1 MDDDERNNPRL
12 GRQNLKK
19 ILDDDEQ
26 NEVKRKGN
34 TKVKKSTRAKKTKNK
49 QIEKIISTLIVI
61 IFIIASWVINKQEN
75 NNTENQLNET
85 NITTEQA
92 QTIENVN
99 TNTTQNLSSETQKEN
114 TGENITYNL
123 SNIPE
128 YTDKI
133 YTEINNNIPYFEEKE
148 HTTKAFENYSQL
160 DNLKRCG
167 VAYANICKEIMPTE
181 KRGDISNVKPTGW
194 KQAKYDGKFLY
205 NRCHLIGYQL
215 AGENA
220 NELNLITGTN
230 YFNVEGMLPFENK
243 VAEYI
248 DKNNNNHVLY
258 RVTPD
263 FKGDNKVASGV
274 EMEAYSVEDNGQG
287 VSFNVYVYNVQPGI
301 TINYQTGESSQN
313 SK

>member
-1 MDDDERNNPRL
+1 M
-12 GRQNLKK
+12 KK
-19 ILDDDEQ
+19 G
-26 NEVKRKGN
+26 KN
-34 TKVKKSTRAKKTKNK
+34 TKANKKQT
-49 QIEKIISTLIVI
+49 EKIISTLIII
-61 IFIIASWVINKQEN
+61 IFMIASWLLNKQEN
-75 NNTENQLNET
+75 SNQENQINET
-85 NITTEQA
+85 NITTEQT
-92 QTIENVN
+92 QTVENAVA
-99 TNTTQNLSSETQKEN
+99 
-114 TGENITYNL
+114 NITYNL
-123 SNIPE
+123 NNIPE

-167 VAYANICKEIMPTE
+167 VAYANICKEIIPTK

-248 DKNNNNHVLY
+248 DKNNKNHVLY

-263 FKGDNKVASGV
+263 FKGENKVASGV

-287 VSFNVYVYNVQPGI
+287 VQFNVYVYNVQPGI
-301 TINYQTGESSQN
+301 TINYQTGESTKN
-313 SK
+313 NR

>member
-1 MDDDERNNPRL
+1 MKMKKKKQKQKQNNY
-12 GRQNLKK
+12 
-19 ILDDDEQ
+19 I
-26 NEVKRKGN
+26 
-34 TKVKKSTRAKKTKNK
+34 SK
-49 QIEKIISTLIVI
+49 QTEKIISTLII
-61 IFIIASWVINKQEN
+61 LILIIASWVINKQEN
-75 NNTENQLNET
+75 NTENQQNET
-85 NITTEQA
+85 NITAEQA
-92 QTIENVN
+92 QTA
-99 TNTTQNLSSETQKEN
+99 EN
-114 TGENITYNL
+114 TVSNTTYNL

-133 YTEINNNIPYFEEKE
+133 YIEINNNISYFEKSE

-160 DNLKRCG
+160 DSLKRCG

-194 KQAKYDGKFLY
+194 KQTKYDGKFLY

-287 VSFNVYVYNVQPGI
+287 VQFNVYIYNVQPGI
-301 TINYQTGESSQN
+301 TINYQTGESS
-313 SK
+313 KK

>member
-1 MDDDERNNPRL
+1 MKRNTRTKHTN
-12 GRQNLKK
+12 KK
-19 ILDDDEQ
+19 
-26 NEVKRKGN
+26 R
-34 TKVKKSTRAKKTKNK
+34 TNK
-49 QIEKIISTLIVI
+49 QTEKIISTLIII
-61 IFIIASWVINKQEN
+61 IFIIASLILNKQEN
-75 NNTENQLNET
+75 NNAENQSNET
-85 NITTEQA
+85 TT
-92 QTIENVN
+92 N
-99 TNTTQNLSSETQKEN
+99 
-114 TGENITYNL
+114 YNL

-167 VAYANICKEIMPTE
+167 VAYANICKEIMPAE

-248 DKNNNNHVLY
+248 EKNNNNHVLY

-274 EMEAYSVEDNGQG
+274 EMEAYSVEDNGRG
-287 VSFNVYVYNVQPGI
+287 ISFNVYVYNVQPGI

>member
-1 MDDDERNNPRL
+1 M
-12 GRQNLKK
+12 
-19 ILDDDEQ
+19 
-26 NEVKRKGN
+26 
-34 TKVKKSTRAKKTKNK
+34 KKSTRAKKTKNK
-49 QIEKIISTLIVI
+49 QTEKIISTLII
-61 IFIIASWVINKQEN
+61 IILIIASWVINKQEN
-75 NNTENQLNET
+75 NNAENQINET
-85 NITTEQA
+85 NITTEQT
-92 QTIENVN
+92 QTIEKVN
-99 TNTTQNLSSETQKEN
+99 TNTTQNLSSKTQKEN
-114 TGENITYNL
+114 TGENTKYNL

-160 DNLKRCG
+160 DNLKRCR

-248 DKNNNNHVLY
+248 EKNNNNHVLY

-274 EMEAYSVEDNGQG
+274 EMEAYSVEDNGRG
-287 VSFNVYVYNVQPGI
+287 ISFNVYVYNVQPGI

>member
-1 MDDDERNNPRL
+1 M
-12 GRQNLKK
+12 
-19 ILDDDEQ
+19 
-26 NEVKRKGN
+26 
-34 TKVKKSTRAKKTKNK
+34 KKSIRAKKPKNK
-49 QIEKIISTLIVI
+49 QTEKIISTLIII
-61 IFIIASWVINKQEN
+61 IFIIASWVLNKQEN
-75 NNTENQLNET
+75 STQNQQNET
-85 NITTEQA
+85 NITTEQT
-92 QTIENVN
+92 QT
-99 TNTTQNLSSETQKEN
+99 T
-114 TGENITYNL
+114 ENINTSTTYNL
-123 SNIPE
+123 SSVPE

-133 YTEINNNIPYFEEKE
+133 YIEINNNIPYFEESE

-181 KRGDISNVKPTGW
+181 KRGDINNVKPTGW

-287 VSFNVYVYNVQPGI
+287 VSFNVYVYNVQPEI

>member
-1 MDDDERNNPRL
+1 MKNTFKFKNPLILLLGTLLFVSNLISCSSINTLPIVNNSGQAIEDSNNQPL
-12 GRQNLKK
+12 TTSNTSSTNISSINDIPKYSGKDII
-19 ILDDDEQ
+19 IL
-26 NEVKRKGN
+26 
-34 TKVKKSTRAKKTKNK
+34 
-49 QIEKIISTLIVI
+49 
-61 IFIIASWVINKQEN
+61 N
-75 NNTENQLNET
+75 NNVPNFSKSDL
-85 NITTEQA
+85 TT
-92 QTIENVN
+92 T
-99 TNTTQNLSSETQKEN
+99 S
-114 TGENITYNL
+114 
-123 SNIPE
+123 
-128 YTDKI
+128 
-133 YTEINNNIPYFEEKE
+133 FEK
-148 HTTKAFENYSQL
+148 YSPL
-160 DNLKRCG
+160 DSLGRCG
-167 VAYANICKEIMPTE
+167 VAYSNIGTDVMPTE

-248 DKNNNNHVLY
+248 EKNNNNHVLY

-263 FKGDNKVASGV
+263 FKGYNKVASGV
-274 EMEAYSVEDNGQG
+274 EMEAYSVEDNGRG
-287 VSFNVYVYNVQPGI
+287 ISFNVYVYNVQPGI

>member
-1 MDDDERNNPRL
+1 M
-12 GRQNLKK
+12 
-19 ILDDDEQ
+19 
-26 NEVKRKGN
+26 
-34 TKVKKSTRAKKTKNK
+34 KKSTRAKKTKNK
-49 QIEKIISTLIVI
+49 QTEKIISTLII
-61 IFIIASWVINKQEN
+61 IILIIASWVINKQEN
-75 NNTENQLNET
+75 NNAENQINET
-85 NITTEQA
+85 NITTEQT
-92 QTIENVN
+92 QTIEKVN
-99 TNTTQNLSSETQKEN
+99 TNTTQNLSSKTQKEN
-114 TGENITYNL
+114 TGENTKYNL

-128 YTDKI
+128 YTDTI

-274 EMEAYSVEDNGQG
+274 EMEAYSVEDNGRG
-287 VSFNVYVYNVQPGI
+287 ISFNVYVYNVQPGI

>member
-1 MDDDERNNPRL
+1 MKKRKNT
-12 GRQNLKK
+12 QAKK
-19 ILDDDEQ
+19 INKKQ
-26 NEVKRKGN
+26 
-34 TKVKKSTRAKKTKNK
+34 TK
-49 QIEKIISTLIVI
+49 KIISILII

-75 NNTENQLNET
+75 KNQENQINGT
-85 NITTEQA
+85 NITAEQA
-92 QTIENVN
+92 QTIENTE
-99 TNTTQNLSSETQKEN
+99 TNT
-114 TGENITYNL
+114 TYNL

-133 YTEINNNIPYFEEKE
+133 YTEINNNIPYFEESE

-160 DNLKRCG
+160 DPLKRCG

-248 DKNNNNHVLY
+248 DKNNKNHVLY

-263 FKGDNKVASGV
+263 FKGENKVASGV

-287 VSFNVYVYNVQPGI
+287 VQFNVYVYNVQPEI
-301 TINYQTGESSQN
+301 TINYQTGESSKKN
-313 SK
+313 R

>member
-1 MDDDERNNPRL
+1 M
-12 GRQNLKK
+12 
-19 ILDDDEQ
+19 
-26 NEVKRKGN
+26 
-34 TKVKKSTRAKKTKNK
+34 KKSTRAKKTKNK
-49 QIEKIISTLIVI
+49 QTEKIISTLII
-61 IFIIASWVINKQEN
+61 IILIIASWVINKQEN
-75 NNTENQLNET
+75 NNAENQINET
-85 NITTEQA
+85 NITTEQT
-92 QTIENVN
+92 QTIEKVN
-99 TNTTQNLSSETQKEN
+99 TNTTQNLSSKTQKEN
-114 TGENITYNL
+114 TGENTKYNL

-248 DKNNNNHVLY
+248 EKNNNNHVLY

-274 EMEAYSVEDNGQG
+274 EMEAYSVEDNGRG
-287 VSFNVYVYNVQPGI
+287 ISFNVYVYNVQPGI

>member
-1 MDDDERNNPRL
+1 MKMKKKKQKQKQNNY
-12 GRQNLKK
+12 
-19 ILDDDEQ
+19 I
-26 NEVKRKGN
+26 
-34 TKVKKSTRAKKTKNK
+34 SK
-49 QIEKIISTLIVI
+49 QTEKIISTLII
-61 IFIIASWVINKQEN
+61 LILIIASWVINKQEN
-75 NNTENQLNET
+75 NTENQQNET
-85 NITTEQA
+85 NITAEQA
-92 QTIENVN
+92 QTA
-99 TNTTQNLSSETQKEN
+99 EN
-114 TGENITYNL
+114 TVSNTTYNL

-133 YTEINNNIPYFEEKE
+133 YTEINNNIPYFEESE

-160 DNLKRCG
+160 DSLKRCG

-263 FKGDNKVASGV
+263 FKGNNKVASGV

-287 VSFNVYVYNVQPGI
+287 VQFNVYVYNVQPGI
-301 TINYQTGESSQN
+301 TINYQTGESSKN
-313 SK
+313 NG

>member
-1 MDDDERNNPRL
+1 M
-12 GRQNLKK
+12 
-19 ILDDDEQ
+19 
-26 NEVKRKGN
+26 
-34 TKVKKSTRAKKTKNK
+34 KKSTRAKKTKNK
-49 QIEKIISTLIVI
+49 QTEKIISTLII
-61 IFIIASWVINKQEN
+61 IILIIASWVINKQEN
-75 NNTENQLNET
+75 NNAENQINET
-85 NITTEQA
+85 NITTEQT
-92 QTIENVN
+92 QTIEKVN
-99 TNTTQNLSSETQKEN
+99 TNTTQNLSSKTQKEN
-114 TGENITYNL
+114 TGENTKYNL

-128 YTDKI
+128 YTDTI

-248 DKNNNNHVLY
+248 EKNNNNHVLY

-274 EMEAYSVEDNGQG
+274 EMEAYSVEDNGRG
-287 VSFNVYVYNVQPGI
+287 ISFNVYVYNVQPGI

>member
-1 MDDDERNNPRL
+1 MKRNTR
-12 GRQNLKK
+12 
-19 ILDDDEQ
+19 
-26 NEVKRKGN
+26 
-34 TKVKKSTRAKKTKNK
+34 TKHTNKKKTNK
-49 QIEKIISTLIVI
+49 QTEKIISTLIII
-61 IFIIASWVINKQEN
+61 IFIIASLILNKQEN
-75 NNTENQLNET
+75 NNAENQSNET
-85 NITTEQA
+85 TT
-92 QTIENVN
+92 N
-99 TNTTQNLSSETQKEN
+99 
-114 TGENITYNL
+114 YNL

-167 VAYANICKEIMPTE
+167 VAYANICKEIMPSENE
-181 KRGDISNVKPTGW
+181 KRGAISSVKPTGW
-194 KQAKYDGKFLY
+194 QTAKYPGTVDGNYLY

-220 NELNLITGTN
+220 NAKNLITGTR
-230 YFNVEGMLPFENK
+230 YMNVEGMLPFENK

-248 DKNNNNHVLY
+248 EKNNNNHVLY

-274 EMEAYSVEDNGQG
+274 EMEAYSVEDNGRG
-287 VSFNVYVYNVQPGI
+287 ISFNVYVYNVQPGI

>member
-1 MDDDERNNPRL
+1 MKKKKQNKNNYM
-12 GRQNLKK
+12 
-19 ILDDDEQ
+19 
-26 NEVKRKGN
+26 
-34 TKVKKSTRAKKTKNK
+34 NK
-49 QIEKIISTLIVI
+49 QIQKIISTLII
-61 IFIIASWVINKQEN
+61 LMLIIASWVINKQEN
-75 NNTENQLNET
+75 KNQENQINGT
-85 NITTEQA
+85 NITAEQA
-92 QTIENVN
+92 QTIENTE
-99 TNTTQNLSSETQKEN
+99 TNT
-114 TGENITYNL
+114 TYNL

-160 DNLKRCG
+160 DSLKRCG

-248 DKNNNNHVLY
+248 EKNNKNHVLY

-263 FKGDNKVASGV
+263 FKGNNKVASGV

-287 VSFNVYVYNVQPGI
+287 VQFNVYVYNVQPGI
-301 TINYQTGESSQN
+301 TINYQTGESSKN
-313 SK
+313 NG

>member
-1 MDDDERNNPRL
+1 MKRNTRTKHTN
-12 GRQNLKK
+12 KK
-19 ILDDDEQ
+19 
-26 NEVKRKGN
+26 R
-34 TKVKKSTRAKKTKNK
+34 TNK
-49 QIEKIISTLIVI
+49 QTEKIISTLIII
-61 IFIIASWVINKQEN
+61 IFIIASLILNKQEN
-75 NNTENQLNET
+75 NNAESQSNET
-85 NITTEQA
+85 TT
-92 QTIENVN
+92 
-99 TNTTQNLSSETQKEN
+99 K
-114 TGENITYNL
+114 YNL

-248 DKNNNNHVLY
+248 GKNNKNHVLY

-287 VSFNVYVYNVQPGI
+287 VSFNVYIYNIQPGI
-301 TINYQTGESSQN
+301 TINYQTGESSKS

>member
-1 MDDDERNNPRL
+1 MKKNTRINVKNKHKNN
-12 GRQNLKK
+12 KYVSKKTEK
-19 ILDDDEQ
+19 IL
-26 NEVKRKGN
+26 
-34 TKVKKSTRAKKTKNK
+34 S
-49 QIEKIISTLIVI
+49 ILIII
-61 IFIIASWVINKQEN
+61 IFIITSFILNKQEN
-75 NNTENQLNET
+75 GNAENQTNET
-85 NITTEQA
+85 NTVTAQEQTT
-92 QTIENVN
+92 
-99 TNTTQNLSSETQKEN
+99 
-114 TGENITYNL
+114 TYNL

-128 YTDKI
+128 YTNQI

-148 HTTKAFENYSQL
+148 YTTKAFENYSQL

-220 NELNLITGTN
+220 NERNLITGTN

-248 DKNNNNHVLY
+248 DKNNKNHVLY

-263 FKGDNKVASGV
+263 FKDDNKVTSGV

-287 VSFNVYVYNVQPGI
+287 VSFNVYVYNIQPGI
-301 TINYQTGESSQN
+301 TINYKTGESSKN
-313 SK
+313 IN

>member
-1 MDDDERNNPRL
+1 MKMKKKKQKQKQNNY
-12 GRQNLKK
+12 
-19 ILDDDEQ
+19 I
-26 NEVKRKGN
+26 
-34 TKVKKSTRAKKTKNK
+34 SK
-49 QIEKIISTLIVI
+49 QTEKIISTLII
-61 IFIIASWVINKQEN
+61 LILIIASWVINKQEN
-75 NNTENQLNET
+75 NTENQQNET
-85 NITTEQA
+85 NITAEQA
-92 QTIENVN
+92 QTA
-99 TNTTQNLSSETQKEN
+99 EN
-114 TGENITYNL
+114 TVSNTTYNL

-133 YTEINNNIPYFEEKE
+133 YIEINNNISYFEKSE

-160 DNLKRCG
+160 DSLKRCG

-194 KQAKYDGKFLY
+194 KQTKYDGKFLY

-258 RVTPD
+258 KNLVT
-263 FKGDNKVASGV
+263 
-274 EMEAYSVEDNGQG
+274 
-287 VSFNVYVYNVQPGI
+287 
-301 TINYQTGESSQN
+301 QTCLLSIILILFI
-313 SK
+313 

>member
-1 MDDDERNNPRL
+1 MSENAQDLADKI
-12 GRQNLKK
+12 LKK
-19 ILDDDEQ
+19 ILDDDEW
-26 NEVKRKGN
+26 KRPRFGRRNFEKNFGWRWAKRSEAKGN

-49 QIEKIISTLIVI
+49 QTEKIISTLII
-61 IFIIASWVINKQEN
+61 IILIIASWVINKQEN
-75 NNTENQLNET
+75 KKQENQIKGT
-85 NITTEQA
+85 NITEEQA
-92 QTIENVN
+92 QTA
-99 TNTTQNLSSETQKEN
+99 EN
-114 TGENITYNL
+114 TVSSTKYNL

-133 YTEINNNIPYFEEKE
+133 YTEINNNIPYFKESE

-160 DNLKRCG
+160 DSLKRCG

-248 DKNNNNHVLY
+248 EKNNNNHVLY

>member
-1 MDDDERNNPRL
+1 M
-12 GRQNLKK
+12 
-19 ILDDDEQ
+19 
-26 NEVKRKGN
+26 
-34 TKVKKSTRAKKTKNK
+34 KKSTRAKKIKNK

-263 FKGDNKVASGV
+263 FKGENKVASGV

-287 VSFNVYVYNVQPGI
+287 VSFNVYVYNIQPGI

>member
-1 MDDDERNNPRL
+1 MKKRKNT
-12 GRQNLKK
+12 QAKK
-19 ILDDDEQ
+19 INKKQ
-26 NEVKRKGN
+26 
-34 TKVKKSTRAKKTKNK
+34 TK
-49 QIEKIISTLIVI
+49 KIISILII

-75 NNTENQLNET
+75 KNQENQINGT
-85 NITTEQA
+85 NITAEQA
-92 QTIENVN
+92 QTIENTETN
-99 TNTTQNLSSETQKEN
+99 TN
-114 TGENITYNL
+114 YNL

-160 DNLKRCG
+160 DPLKRCG

-248 DKNNNNHVLY
+248 DKNNKNHVLY

-263 FKGDNKVASGV
+263 FKGENKVASGV

-287 VSFNVYVYNVQPGI
+287 VQFNVYVYNVQPEI
-301 TINYQTGESSQN
+301 TINYQTGESSKKN
-313 SK
+313 R

>member
-1 MDDDERNNPRL
+1 M
-12 GRQNLKK
+12 
-19 ILDDDEQ
+19 
-26 NEVKRKGN
+26 
-34 TKVKKSTRAKKTKNK
+34 KKSTRAKKTKNK
-49 QIEKIISTLIVI
+49 QTEKIISTLII
-61 IFIIASWVINKQEN
+61 IIILIIASWVINKQEN
-75 NNTENQLNET
+75 NNAENQINET
-85 NITTEQA
+85 NITTEQT
-92 QTIENVN
+92 QTIEKVN
-99 TNTTQNLSSETQKEN
+99 TNTTQNLSSKTQKEN
-114 TGENITYNL
+114 TGENTKYNL

-128 YTDKI
+128 YTDTI

-248 DKNNNNHVLY
+248 EKNNNNHVLY

-274 EMEAYSVEDNGQG
+274 EMEAYSVEDNGRG
-287 VSFNVYVYNVQPGI
+287 ISFNVYVYNVQPGI

>member
-1 MDDDERNNPRL
+1 M
-12 GRQNLKK
+12 
-19 ILDDDEQ
+19 
-26 NEVKRKGN
+26 
-34 TKVKKSTRAKKTKNK
+34 KKSTRAKKTKNK
-49 QIEKIISTLIVI
+49 QTEKIISTLII
-61 IFIIASWVINKQEN
+61 IILIIASWVINKQEN
-75 NNTENQLNET
+75 NNQGNQIKGT
-85 NITTEQA
+85 NITEEQ
-92 QTIENVN
+92 
-99 TNTTQNLSSETQKEN
+99 TQVLEN
-114 TGENITYNL
+114 TETKTAYNL

-133 YTEINNNIPYFEEKE
+133 YTEINNNIPYFEESE

-160 DNLKRCG
+160 DSLKRCR

-248 DKNNNNHVLY
+248 EKNNNNHVLY

-263 FKGDNKVASGV
+263 FKGYNKVASGV
-274 EMEAYSVEDNGQG
+274 EMEAYSVEDNGRG
-287 VSFNVYVYNVQPGI
+287 ISFNVYVYNVQPGI

>member
-1 MDDDERNNPRL
+1 M
-12 GRQNLKK
+12 
-19 ILDDDEQ
+19 
-26 NEVKRKGN
+26 
-34 TKVKKSTRAKKTKNK
+34 KKSTRAKKTKNK
-49 QIEKIISTLIVI
+49 QTEKIISTLII
-61 IFIIASWVINKQEN
+61 LILIIASWVINKQEN
-75 NNTENQLNET
+75 INAENQINET
-85 NITTEQA
+85 NITTEQT
-92 QTIENVN
+92 QTIEKVN
-99 TNTTQNLSSETQKEN
+99 TNTTQNLSSKTQKEN
-114 TGENITYNL
+114 TGENTKYNL

-133 YTEINNNIPYFEEKE
+133 YIEINNNIPYFEEKE

-194 KQAKYDGKFLY
+194 KQAKYEGKFLY

>member
-1 MDDDERNNPRL
+1 M
-12 GRQNLKK
+12 
-19 ILDDDEQ
+19 
-26 NEVKRKGN
+26 
-34 TKVKKSTRAKKTKNK
+34 KKSTRAKKTKNK
-49 QIEKIISTLIVI
+49 QTEKIISTLII
-61 IFIIASWVINKQEN
+61 IILIIASWVINKQEN
-75 NNTENQLNET
+75 NNQENQINET
-85 NITTEQA
+85 NITAEQA
-92 QTIENVN
+92 QTA
-99 TNTTQNLSSETQKEN
+99 EN
-114 TGENITYNL
+114 TVSSTKYNL

-133 YTEINNNIPYFEEKE
+133 YIEINNNIPYFEGSEY
-148 HTTKAFENYSQL
+148 TTKAFENYSQL

-194 KQAKYDGKFLY
+194 KQAKYEGKFLY

-248 DKNNNNHVLY
+248 EKNNNNHVLY

-287 VSFNVYVYNVQPGI
+287 VQFNVYVYNVQPGI
-301 TINYQTGESSQN
+301 TINYQTGEN
-313 SK
+313 SKKNR

>member
-1 MDDDERNNPRL
+1 MKKKKQNKNNYM
-12 GRQNLKK
+12 
-19 ILDDDEQ
+19 
-26 NEVKRKGN
+26 
-34 TKVKKSTRAKKTKNK
+34 NK
-49 QIEKIISTLIVI
+49 QIQKIISTLII
-61 IFIIASWVINKQEN
+61 LMLIIASWVINKQEN
-75 NNTENQLNET
+75 KNQENQINGK
-85 NITTEQA
+85 NITAEQA
-92 QTIENVN
+92 QTIEN
-99 TNTTQNLSSETQKEN
+99 TET
-114 TGENITYNL
+114 NITYNL

-133 YTEINNNIPYFEEKE
+133 YTEINNNIPYFEESE

-160 DNLKRCG
+160 DSLKRCG

-248 DKNNNNHVLY
+248 EKNNNNHVLY

-274 EMEAYSVEDNGQG
+274 EMEAYSVEDNGRG
-287 VSFNVYVYNVQPGI
+287 ISFNVYVYNVQPGI
-301 TINYQTGESSQN
+301 TINYQTGEN
-313 SK
+313 SKKNR